1 MTTTTRAA
9 EPAISTDAPWRWLAA
24 GLNDI
29 KRAPVQS
36 VGYGALVIGGGA
48 AITYFLWRTGYASLI
63 PVAFGMFAIFGPLLA
78 VGLYELSRR
87 IETGE
92 PPRLFPVRFASR
104 QSVVQLAYIGFFLMF
119 AALVWVRIA
128 LILYALFT
136 NGIYLPL
143 DQFLSFAISTGAG
156 LAMITIGTLVGG
168 VIAFGI
174 YLMTVVSVPMVMN
187 EQTDMFSAIGTG
199 LKALQKSSGA
209 MLLWAWLIAVIT
221 AAGVATFFV
230 GLAVAFPL
238 LGHATWHAYREIRG
252 AAAAPARTV
261 DRPLS

>member
-1 MTTTTRAA
+1 MTTTTTKA
-9 EPAISTDAPWRWLAA
+9 ETRISTDAPWRWLAA
-24 GLNDI
+24 GLNDM
-29 KRAPVQS
+29 KRAPVLS

-48 AITYFLWRTGYASLI
+48 AIVFLLWRTGYASLV
-63 PVAFGMFAIFGPLLA
+63 PVAFGVFAIFGPLLA
-78 VGLYELSRR
+78 VGLYEMSRR
-87 IETGE
+87 IEAGE

-104 QSVVQLAYIGFFLMF
+104 HTVLQLAYIGFFLMF

-128 LILYALFT
+128 MVLYALFT

-143 DQFLSFAISTGAG
+143 NQFLSFAISTGPG

-187 EQTDMFSAIGTG
+187 EDTDMFSAIAAGIRTV
-199 LKALQKSSGA
+199 QKNSGA

-221 AAGVATFFV
+221 AAGVATFFI

-252 AAAAPARTV
+252 DASA
-261 DRPLS
+261 